1 MERNGSN
8 VLHKT
13 KQKVEEEKPT
23 QIILRAL
30 VFGFNQEIFLTRLR
44 RRQGLVLDHCKNEHE
59 EEAVLGLH
67 DASDQPLLPDH
78 PFQLANDDFQLL
90 FKFDPPSLLY
100 GSIKS
105 QCPPQIGYLN
115 VRSRINQMHSY
126 ISLD

>member
-1 MERNGSN
+1 MEKNGSN

-13 KQKVEEEKPT
+13 KKIEEEKPT
-23 QIILRAL
+23 LRPLAFSL
-30 VFGFNQEIFLTRLR
+30 YQEVLLTMLSR

-59 EEAVLGLH
+59 EKTVLGLH

-105 QCPPQIGYLN
+105 KYSQQIGHLN
-115 VRSRINQMHSY
+115 VRSKINQMHSY